1 MKAWAALTCV
11 LALGGAVSVAVVLAN
26 SGSSTA
32 ENLAV
37 TLAMAE
43 RPVAAATAR
52 APITPAAPSA
62 AAPAP
67 APAAAPPPG
76 PASKAPAPSAAAVA
90 APAVAAPAAHAE
102 PAPMALDALPP
113 ALKFRQTN
121 TYNGAI
127 VYVPEGCHDTYD
139 LVMHFHGAHPY
150 VKDLIEKAN
159 INAVVAVFNAGNG
172 AEKYSQAY
180 GAGGTLSSL
189 LRQIDMATAPLCPG
203 AKAGRVAL
211 TAWSAGYGA
220 AERLVSREEDRA
232 RVDAILLADGLHAGF
247 MDRWKRNFAPNAL
260 QSFRD
265 FAELAKANQKLFA
278 ITHSSIAT
286 DGYASTT
293 ECSKLLLQ
301 ALNVT
306 CESTLI
312 SGKSGDFSIEGFTG
326 EDKAAHIAQFR
337 QMDVNLLSK
346 LRERWLTPAAGQPQA
361 G

>member
-1 MKAWAALTCV
+1 
-11 LALGGAVSVAVVLAN
+11 
-26 SGSSTA
+26 
-32 ENLAV
+32 
-37 TLAMAE
+37 
-43 RPVAAATAR
+43 
-52 APITPAAPSA
+52 
-62 AAPAP
+62 
-67 APAAAPPPG
+67 
-76 PASKAPAPSAAAVA
+76 
-90 APAVAAPAAHAE
+90 
-102 PAPMALDALPP
+102 MALDALPP

-189 LRQIDMATAPLCPG
+189 LRQIDMATAPLCPD

-260 QSFRD
+260 QPFRD
-265 FAELAKANQKLFA
+265 FGELAKANQKLFA

-286 DGYASTT
+286 QGQSKAVRHHPLQHRDGR
-293 ECSKLLLQ
+293 LRQHDRVLQ
-301 ALNVT
+301 AALAGA
-306 CESTLI
+306 ERDLR
-312 SGKSGDFSIEGFTG
+312 KH
-326 EDKAAHIAQFR
+326 AHQR
-337 QMDVNLLSK
+337 
-346 LRERWLTPAAGQPQA
+346 
-361 G
+361 

>member
-1 MKAWAALTCV
+1 
-11 LALGGAVSVAVVLAN
+11 
-26 SGSSTA
+26 
-32 ENLAV
+32 
-37 TLAMAE
+37 
-43 RPVAAATAR
+43 
-52 APITPAAPSA
+52 
-62 AAPAP
+62 
-67 APAAAPPPG
+67 
-76 PASKAPAPSAAAVA
+76 
-90 APAVAAPAAHAE
+90 
-102 PAPMALDALPP
+102 MALDALPP

-180 GAGGTLSSL
+180 AAGGTLSSL

-203 AKAGRVAL
+203 AKAGRIAL

-220 AERLVSREEDRA
+220 AEKLVSREEDRA

-260 QSFRD
+260 QAFRD
-265 FAELAKANQKLFA
+265 FGELAKKNEKLFA
-278 ITHSSIAT
+278 ITHSSIVT
-286 DGYASTT
+286 DGYGSTT
-293 ECSKLLLQ
+293 ECSKLLLK
-301 ALNVT
+301 ALDVP

-312 SGKSGDFSIEGFTG
+312 SGKSGGFSIEGFTG
-326 EDKAAHIAQFR
+326 EDKAAHIVQFR

-346 LRERWLTPAAGQPQA
+346 LRERWQA
-361 G
+361 R

>member
-1 MKAWAALTCV
+1 MKVWQVLTCV
-11 LALGGAVSVAVVLAN
+11 LALGGAVGAAVLLAN

-32 ENLAV
+32 ENLAA

-43 RPVAAATAR
+43 QPVAAATAR
-52 APITPAAPSA
+52 TPAAPAAPSA
-62 AAPAP
+62 IPAAPVP
-67 APAAAPPPG
+67 APTSPASAAP
-76 PASKAPAPSAAAVA
+76 V
-90 APAVAAPAAHAE
+90 
-102 PAPMALDALPP
+102 ALDALPP
-113 ALKFRQTN
+113 ALKFQQTN

-150 VKDLIEKAN
+150 VKELIEKAN

-180 GAGGTLSSL
+180 GAGGTLNSL
-189 LRQIDMATAPLCPG
+189 VRQIDMATAPLCAG
-203 AKAGRVAL
+203 AKAGRIAL

-265 FAELAKANQKLFA
+265 YAELAKKSEKLFA

-286 DGYASTT
+286 DGYGSTT
-293 ECSKLLLQ
+293 ECSKLLLK
-301 ALNVT
+301 ALDVT

-312 SGKSGDFSIEGFTG
+312 SGKSGNFSIEGFTG

-346 LRERWLTPAAGQPQA
+346 LRARWQAAATAAAPP
-361 G
+361 